1 MKKIIL
7 GIDCGSSGGIAII
20 GDGAVRTEDKLQES
34 EIVDTLNTLC
44 TVANMEDF
52 ELVAY
57 IEEVGGFIGK
67 AQPGSAMFKFGRSF
81 GFWLGVLA
89 SCRIKTVLVKPQ
101 AWQKGLSGLQGV
113 KGAERKR
120 ALKEHACRLFP
131 DMKVTLANCD
141 ALLIADYGKRI
152 ER

>member
-7 GIDCGSSGGIAII
+7 GIDPGANGGLAIMYPQKT
-20 GDGAVRTEDKLQES
+20 VTHEKLSES
-34 EIVDTLNTLC
+34 EILDTLAAVSRAC
-44 TVANMEDF
+44 MIEDWDP
-52 ELVAY
+52 VAY

-101 AWQKGLSGLQGV
+101 VWQKGLSGLQGV
-113 KGAERKR
+113 KGVERKR

>member
-1 MKKIIL
+1 MKIII
-7 GIDCGSSGGIAII
+7 GIDVGASGGIAIL

-34 EIVDTLNTLC
+34 EIVDTLDSLC
-44 TVANMEDF
+44 TVANMEGW

-67 AQPGSAMFKFGRSF
+67 AQPGSAMFKFGRNF

-101 AWQKGLSGLQGV
+101 VWQKGLSGLQGI
-113 KGAERKR
+113 KGTERKK
-120 ALKEHACRLFP
+120 ALKEHACRLYP
-131 DMKVTLANCD
+131 DLKVTLANCD
-141 ALLIADYGKRI
+141 ALLIAEYGARVEK
-152 ER
+152 